1 MTPVIKMVKKEKN
14 KKKKF
19 IGIIITLGIII
30 LGLFLLNGSG
40 VLRIDINS
48 YGHGDHYI
56 SGFSSFLSSLGLSSE
71 YDFRMDGE
79 EVCVSKI
86 CMIMAEIDYEDCT
99 GGELAEFSMIP
110 FELVALPLI
119 DEEISECEEE
129 YELNVRRCIVNCEE
143 TYTWDGTPIN
153 DINSFYEVNYPLFY
167 ENAWWRCSGWIADGE
182 FIMEAN
188 EFGCKN
194 FRARYFSDRTCE
206 GTSIKTAGEVCT
218 TIGKTFTCNEN
229 EVTCSN

>member
-1 MTPVIKMVKKEKN
+1 MVKN
-14 KKKKF
+14 KKKNKKWIVILIVSGLIAF
-19 IGIIITLGIII
+19 G
-30 LGLFLLNGSG
+30 LGLVLLQSAG

-48 YGHGDHYI
+48 YGHGDNYI
-56 SGFSSFLSSLGLSSE
+56 SGFSSFLSSLGLSNE

-99 GGELAEFSMIP
+99 GGELAEFGIIP
-110 FELVALPLI
+110 FELVVMPLI
-119 DEEISECEEE
+119 GEEFPECEEE
-129 YELNVRRCIVNCEE
+129 YELNVRECIVNCEE
-143 TYTWDGTPIN
+143 TYTWDGTPIT
-153 DINSFYEVNYPLFY
+153 DINSFYEINYPLFY

-206 GTSIKTAGEVCT
+206 GKGIKSAGEVCT
-218 TIGKTFTCNEN
+218 AIGKTFTCNEN